1 MQFDR
6 GYLSPYFINDTEK
19 MEAVLESPLILIV
32 DKKVGSIRDLLPLLE
47 TVAKEGKPLLIIA
60 EDVDGE
66 ALATL
71 VVNQLRGILK
81 VAACKAPGFGDR
93 RKAMLEDIAILT
105 GATVIS
111 NEVGL
116 ALETAELEHLG
127 TAKRVTLSKDTTT
140 IIDGIGTKE
149 AIANRVLALRKQIE
163 DTKSDYD
170 CEKLQERIAKLA
182 GGVAIIKVGAA
193 TELEMK
199 ERKDRVDDAL
209 CATRAAVEEGIV
221 PGGGVTLVRVAQ
233 ALKDLAGENADQT
246 LGIKVALRAMHAPMR
261 YIVSNA
267 GEESSVVIEKVRN
280 GKGSY
285 GFDASTNTYGDMIEM
300 GIIDPAK
307 VTRVALQAA
316 GSIAGL
322 MLTTEVTISDMPAE

>member
-1 MQFDR
+1 
-6 GYLSPYFINDTEK
+6 
-19 MEAVLESPLILIV
+19 
-32 DKKVGSIRDLLPLLE
+32 
-47 TVAKEGKPLLIIA
+47 
-60 EDVDGE
+60 
-66 ALATL
+66 
-71 VVNQLRGILK
+71 
-81 VAACKAPGFGDR
+81 
-93 RKAMLEDIAILT
+93 MLEDIAILT

-111 NEVGL
+111 EEVGL
-116 ALETAELEHLG
+116 ALETAQLEHLG

-140 IIDGIGTKE
+140 VIDGTGTKE
-149 AIANRVLALRKQIE
+149 AITSRVQALRKQIE

-170 CEKLQERIAKLA
+170 REKLQERVAKLA

-199 ERKDRVDDAL
+199 ERKDRVEDAL

-233 ALKDLAGENADQT
+233 ALKDLVGDNADQS
-246 LGIKVALRAMHAPMR
+246 LGIKVALTAMHAPMR

-285 GFDASTNTYGDMIEM
+285 GFDASTSTYGDMIKM

>member
-1 MQFDR
+1 
-6 GYLSPYFINDTEK
+6 
-19 MEAVLESPLILIV
+19 
-32 DKKVGSIRDLLPLLE
+32 
-47 TVAKEGKPLLIIA
+47 
-60 EDVDGE
+60 
-66 ALATL
+66 
-71 VVNQLRGILK
+71 
-81 VAACKAPGFGDR
+81 
-93 RKAMLEDIAILT
+93 
-105 GATVIS
+105 
-111 NEVGL
+111 
-116 ALETAELEHLG
+116 
-127 TAKRVTLSKDTTT
+127 LSKDTTT

-149 AIANRVLALRKQIE
+149 AIANRVQALRRQIE
-163 DTKSDYD
+163 DTTSDYD
-170 CEKLQERIAKLA
+170 REKLQERVAKLA

-246 LGIKVALRAMHAPMR
+246 LGIKLALRAMHAPMR
-261 YIVSNA
+261 HIVNNA
-267 GEESSVVIEKVRN
+267 GEESSVVIEKVRD

-285 GFDASTNTYGDMIEM
+285 GFDASTNTYGDMIKM